1 MYERDPALRAQLAP
15 RYRDVVQ
22 QMDQLLDDPFYQQFV
37 IYAHPRGIRPVG
49 YHVIRLLDR
58 NPRTPFS
65 IDLALHNLHTTL
77 YRRWREAQLRHCAAT
92 GRPGSLTLDPN

>member
-1 MYERDPALRAQLAP
+1 
-15 RYRDVVQ
+15 
-22 QMDQLLDDPFYQQFV
+22 MDQLLDDPFYQQFV
-37 IYAHPRGIRPVG
+37 IYVHPRGIRPIG
-49 YHVIRLLDR
+49 YHIVRLLDR

-65 IDLALHNLHTTL
+65 IDLAVHNLHTTL